1 MKLNRPAQAVLGAL
15 LAASGFIAAS
25 AAELEDAGTT
35 AGIAPT
41 ATYNQITIGNF
52 AGHWQMTVIGQTSC
66 GFGTTV
72 YTVTLNASGSGT
84 AAGTYHSVCGDSAT
98 GTVAFKILSV
108 NSHGSGTAN
117 LSCGTDCGW
126 SLKVQLSPDHTVFNL
141 VDVDPQNPQNFIEGT
156 AVKQSY

>member
-1 MKLNRPAQAVLGAL
+1 MKFNRPAHVVLGAL

-25 AAELEDAGTT
+25 AAESEDAGTT
-35 AGIAPT
+35 AGIAPN

-72 YTVTLNASGSGT
+72 YSVTLNAAGSGT
-84 AAGTYHSVCGDSAT
+84 ATGTYHGVCGDSSI
-98 GTVAFKILSV
+98 GPVVFKVSSV

-117 LSCGTDCGW
+117 LSCGAGCGW

-141 VDVDPQNPQNFIEGT
+141 VDVDSENPNNFIEGS